1 MPRVSRSWK
10 RRSSPPYHKKRA
22 ARRNGTVHTGFCVD
36 VAHGEETTPRLLHRG
51 GERLDGGGPRLR
63 PTARPNVQHPR
74 PRHALRAQDGD
85 DQQSSVPPP
94 PGVRAGVPRRCVR
107 GLRAS
112 RPSGTALSFMVR
124 LSCAVP
130 PSRYPQALSTASPS
144 EWLHGHFKVARD
156 ALRGRPCRTQ
166 IQSDCVDSPFVVSFK
181 AIVVI
186 DRPPCTQENNRMNSR
201 TSPYAGKIPI
211 MWQCTAQDNLVWAET
226 VLRRYVAA
234 VDRAVG
240 QVSPSV
246 RRRAF
251 ISPLIPWC
259 YCSG

>member
-1 MPRVSRSWK
+1 MGQSTLASAWMLLTEKKPLLGYFIAVGNGWVEEALASARQLVQTYNTRDLATRYEPKMETISSHPY
-10 RRSSPPYHKKRA
+10 RRLLAYAQACRDAASADFELRDLP
-22 ARRNGTVHTGFCVD
+22 ARRCPSWCGC
-36 VAHGEETTPRLLHRG
+36 
-51 GERLDGGGPRLR
+51 
-63 PTARPNVQHPR
+63 
-74 PRHALRAQDGD
+74 HA
-85 DQQSSVPPP
+85 
-94 PGVRAGVPRRCVR
+94 
-107 GLRAS
+107 
-112 RPSGTALSFMVR
+112 
-124 LSCAVP
+124 
-130 PSRYPQALSTASPS
+130 RYPQALSTASPS